1 MDEDGL
7 WPKQRVKKLHLY
19 KHATKV
25 RAEVASL
32 VLEKAS
38 SAKRDEGE

>member
-7 WPKQRVKKLHLY
+7 WPKQRVKKLRLY
-19 KHATKV
+19 THATKV
-25 RAEVASL
+25 RAEVSDL
-32 VLEKAS
+32 GLEKAS